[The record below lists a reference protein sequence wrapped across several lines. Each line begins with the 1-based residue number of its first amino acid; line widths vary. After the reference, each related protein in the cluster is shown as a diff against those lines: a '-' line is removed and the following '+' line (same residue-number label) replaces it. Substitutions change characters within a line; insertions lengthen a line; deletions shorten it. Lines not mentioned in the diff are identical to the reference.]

1 MNTPF
6 PPPPPTSA
14 RPARRIWPWALGCF
28 SLLLLAG
35 VLVVAVIWFGIR
47 VLGQMSNQMVATI
60 PGVQAQFGE
69 ITDVGIDWTAISAAA
84 AAGRQAIVLD
94 LSGAAG
100 VGGLE
105 IEIDPGSGA
114 FRSARLTLPNGEVRE
129 FDTVMLARLQ
139 ALQEG
144 QLLPLLPLILPT
156 PAEPAP
162 AEPAPAEPVPA
173 N

>member
-162 AEPAPAEPVPA
+162 AEPVPA

>member
-105 IEIDPGSGA
+105 IEIDPGSGV

-162 AEPAPAEPVPA
+162 TEPAPA

>member
-6 PPPPPTSA
+6 PPPSPTPA
-14 RPARRIWPWALGCF
+14 RSARRIWPWALGCF
-28 SLLLLAG
+28 TLLLLAG
-35 VLVVAVIWFGIR
+35 VLLVAGIWFGIR
-47 VLGQMSNQMVATI
+47 ALGQMSQQMVTAI

-69 ITDVGIDWTAISAAA
+69 ITDVGIDWGAISAAA

-129 FDTVMLARLQ
+129 LDTAMLARLQ

-144 QLLPLLPLILPT
+144 QLLPLLPLILPAPT
-156 PAEPAP
+156 GPAPAEPAP
-162 AEPAPAEPVPA
+162 AEPAPTS
-173 N
+173 

>member
-1 MNTPF
+1 MNTSF
-6 PPPPPTSA
+6 PPPPPPSA
-14 RPARRIWPWALGCF
+14 RSARRIWPWALGCF

-35 VLVVAVIWFGIR
+35 VLMVAGIWFGIR
-47 VLGQMSNQMVATI
+47 VLGQMSNQVVAAI

-69 ITDVGIDWTAISAAA
+69 ITDVGIDWAAISAAA

-94 LSGAAG
+94 LNGAAG
-100 VGGLE
+100 AGGLE
-105 IEIDPGSGA
+105 IEIDPGTGA

-129 FDTVMLARLQ
+129 LDTAMLARLQ

-144 QLLPLLPLILPT
+144 QLLPLLPLILPP

-162 AEPAPAEPVPA
+162 AESVPA

>member
-1 MNTPF
+1 MNTSF
-6 PPPPPTSA
+6 PPPPPPSA
-14 RPARRIWPWALGCF
+14 RSARRIWPWALGCF

-35 VLVVAVIWFGIR
+35 VLMVAGIWFGIR
-47 VLGQMSNQMVATI
+47 VLGQMSNQVVAAI

-69 ITDVGIDWTAISAAA
+69 ITDVGIDWAAISAAA

-94 LSGAAG
+94 LNGAAG
-100 VGGLE
+100 AGGLE
-105 IEIDPGSGA
+105 IEIDPDTGA
-114 FRSARLTLPNGEVRE
+114 FRSAHLTLPNGEVRE
-129 FDTVMLARLQ
+129 LDTAMLARLQ

-144 QLLPLLPLILPT
+144 QLLPLLPLILPP

-162 AEPAPAEPVPA
+162 AESVPA